1 MKDADRK
8 KVEDELLNAKKLEA
22 IGVLAGGIAHDF
34 NNLLFVIMGN
44 INMAQLKIE
53 EDHRPRGIL
62 LKPKKPACAP
72 KTSPRSS

>member
-1 MKDADRK
+1 MRDEDLK
-8 KVEDELLNAKKLEA
+8 KLEDELFNAKKLEA

-53 EDHRPRGIL
+53 GEHLARRHL
-62 LKPKKPACAP
+62 VEAEKA
-72 KTSPRSS
+72 